1 MNIWAFVMLIGG
13 GLFAGAVANFAWS
26 RVPIWRAMPR
36 AEFVTDFDKS
46 IAVADKVQP
55 ALVVVAIVG
64 AVGYA
69 LTSESTA
76 RGLAA
81 SAAVG
86 FGITLV
92 ASLAILV
99 PLQRRI
105 IRFGAESDI
114 IEGMRVKWFRGHLGR
129 SVLSV
134 TSFVLAAASAIAA

>member
-1 MNIWAFVMLIGG
+1 MNIWAIVMLVGG

-26 RVPIWRAMPR
+26 RVPIWRALPR
-36 AEFVTDFDKS
+36 ALFLADFDKS

-55 ALVVVAIVG
+55 ALLVVTIIG

-69 LTSESTA
+69 FTTDSTA
-76 RGLAA
+76 RVLAI

-86 FGITLV
+86 FIVTLL

-105 IRFGAESDI
+105 IALGPESQSVD
-114 IEGMRVKWFRGHLGR
+114 GMRLQWFRGHLGR
-129 SVLSV
+129 TVLSV
-134 TSFVLAAASAIAA
+134 VSFILAASSTVV

>member
-1 MNIWAFVMLIGG
+1 MNIWTVVMLVGG

-55 ALVVVAIVG
+55 ALVIVTIVG
-64 AVGYA
+64 AVGFA

-76 RGLAA
+76 RGLAI
-81 SAAVG
+81 SAAAG
-86 FGITLV
+86 FGITLL

-105 IRFGAESDI
+105 ISLGAQLETIEAMRRNGSADI
-114 IEGMRVKWFRGHLGR
+114 
-129 SVLSV
+129 SVDL
-134 TSFVLAAASAIAA
+134 LCR

>member
-1 MNIWAFVMLIGG
+1 MNTWAIVMLVAG

-26 RVPIWRAMPR
+26 RVPIWRKMPR
-36 AEFVTDFDKS
+36 AQFVSDFDRS

-55 ALVVVAIVG
+55 ALLSVTIVAALG
-64 AVGYA
+64 FA

-76 RGLAA
+76 RVLAILA
-81 SAAVG
+81 TAGFAV
-86 FGITLV
+86 TML

-105 IRFGAESDI
+105 IALGAASEAV
-114 IEGMRVKWFRGHLGR
+114 EGMRVQWFRDHLGR

-134 TSFVLAAASAIAA
+134 VSLVLAASSAVA

>member
-1 MNIWAFVMLIGG
+1 MNTWAVVMLVGG

-36 AEFVTDFDKS
+36 AQFVADFDKS

-55 ALVVVAIVG
+55 ALLGVTIVG

-69 LTSESTA
+69 LTSDSTA
-76 RGLAA
+76 RGLAI

-86 FGITLV
+86 FAITLV

-105 IRFGAESDI
+105 IALGGQSET
-114 IEGMRVKWFRGHLGR
+114 IEEMRAQWFRGHLGR
-129 SVLSV
+129 SMLSV
-134 TSFVLAAASAIAA
+134 ISFVLAASAAVA